1 MLRLYDFTGS
11 GNGYKARLL
20 LGLLNISYELVEKD
34 IMAGETRTPEFLA
47 MNPDGRIPLLALES
61 GDYLAQSD
69 AILYY
74 LAEGTPYWPADPSGR
89 LDRARVLQWMFFEQ
103 YNHEPTVAV
112 ARFIVHFL
120 PADHPRQADLPVLR
134 EKGHAA
140 LQVMEDHLAAHEWMA
155 AGRPTIADL
164 ALFAYTHVAG
174 DGGIM
179 LDDYVAI
186 NAWMDRIR
194 SLPGFVAM

>member
-1 MLRLYDFTGS
+1 MLRLYDFNGS
-11 GNGYKARLL
+11 GNGYKVRLMLSL
-20 LGLLNISYELVEKD
+20 LDTPYELHERD
-34 IMAGETRTPEFLA
+34 ILAGETRTPEFLA
-47 MNPDGRIPLLALES
+47 MNPNGRIPLLELDTS
-61 GDYLAQSD
+61 GYLAESD

-74 LAEGTPYWPADPSGR
+74 LAEGTSYWPEDR

-103 YNHEPTVAV
+103 YNHEPSVAV

-120 PADHPRQADLPVLR
+120 PSDHPRHNDLPALR

-140 LQVMEDHLAAHEWMA
+140 LQVMEDHLAEYDWMA

-174 DGGIM
+174 DGGIA
-179 LDDYVAI
+179 LDDYAAI
-186 NAWMDRIR
+186 NAWMTRIR
-194 SLPGFVAM
+194 DLPGFVAMA